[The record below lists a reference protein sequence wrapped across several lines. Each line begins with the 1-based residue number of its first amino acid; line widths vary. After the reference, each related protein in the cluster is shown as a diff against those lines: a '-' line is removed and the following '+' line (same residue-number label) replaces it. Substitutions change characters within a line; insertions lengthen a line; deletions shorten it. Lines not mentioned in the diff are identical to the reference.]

1 MAITKV
7 TRNMLTTGI
16 VDNSNATAIT
26 IDSSENVNFV
36 GDITLTKTGTDD
48 AGIKFATANANRY
61 IASDENGVV
70 SIGTGTT
77 LTGGTQYLTI
87 DSGNV
92 GIGTASPTA
101 FTGYIT
107 VHHKNTAGDAIHL
120 IESDGGIIGQTFVN
134 DASGVVTT
142 GARSNHPWR
151 VTTNDT
157 ERLRV
162 DTSGNVG
169 IGTTAPGDKLHV
181 RIGTNLNWH
190 FGYPSSNTTSLVAL
204 NDAEGA
210 YVEARIDAS
219 PLSLNS
225 QSGGNVGI
233 GTTSP
238 SQKLHVVGKIKLTDD
253 LIIGGT
259 SPRIDYDGGSTGAL
273 RFFSTSANAE
283 RMRILSTGLIAIGTT
298 VNTVAKT
305 HIVESESRDCLRLTN
320 TRNPSSSAPYVATF
334 GFNYQPNNGTSYFL
348 NCKDDLDGSPTARC
362 IIQSNGGIANYQS
375 NDSNLSD
382 ARLKTDI
389 QDAPN
394 ALDIINNLKVRTF
407 KYHDQTDEKIHTGLI
422 AQETETVDLSLV
434 NQDGWADKAPDGEE
448 PYKSIY
454 NTDLMFKMLK
464 AIQELTTKLEAAEAR
479 ITTLEG

>member
-26 IDSSENVNFV
+26 IDSSENVGIGYASPNAKFV
-36 GDITLTKTGTDD
+36 VGT
-48 AGIKFATANANRY
+48 ASGQNIEFFPENATDTNLLQNYDRTASAYQKIETRAAEHIFSIGSSEKMR
-61 IASDENGVV
+61 IASDG
-70 SIGTGTT
+70 
-77 LTGGTQYLTI
+77 
-87 DSGNV
+87 
-92 GIGTASPTA
+92 
-101 FTGYIT
+101 
-107 VHHKNTAGDAIHL
+107 K
-120 IESDGGIIGQTFVN
+120 
-134 DASGVVTT
+134 
-142 GARSNHPWR
+142 
-151 VTTNDT
+151 
-157 ERLRV
+157 
-162 DTSGNVG
+162 VG